1 MVISWY
7 DGWFR
12 VYGIIVAILL
22 SRVYSFATS
31 HAHLCEESD
40 WVRWKNSLTK
50 LATRDF
56 MLGALVWEDA
66 RPAWSRDRA
75 PASPDSSSC
84 SVGAM
89 PTVLACF
96 SFLLHLQNTMHA
108 NVDTM
113 TMTDMATIKMMP
125 SIQSQRLD
133 IAGGEGHTGRLEIT
147 HRPKTSIRNSH
158 RPKIQNLRNTSESQH
173 NYCYDVFTKFRS
185 IYWPTNESQFLI
197 YSWLEK

>member
-1 MVISWY
+1 
-7 DGWFR
+7 
-12 VYGIIVAILL
+12 
-22 SRVYSFATS
+22 
-31 HAHLCEESD
+31 
-40 WVRWKNSLTK
+40 
-50 LATRDF
+50 
-56 MLGALVWEDA
+56 MLGALVQEDA
-66 RPAWSRDRA
+66 RPAGSRDRA

-133 IAGGEGHTGRLEIT
+133 IAGGEGHTGRLEVTSPSKNIRQKQSQT
-147 HRPKTSIRNSH
+147 KNPKSQEYIR
-158 RPKIQNLRNTSESQH
+158 I
-173 NYCYDVFTKFRS
+173 
-185 IYWPTNESQFLI
+185 PTQL
-197 YSWLEK
+197 LL